1 MPYSR
6 LEILKRRMNR
16 GETAPFLKTTGDS
29 ETPFIEID
37 INFSLGNIPGEK
49 EGLLSEMITT
59 GKVYRGKVCMRVAD
73 EELFFLHLIMH
84 QYKES
89 CLYFMVEKG
98 KDLDLYKLTDI
109 YYLWKAECFDKERL
123 KRLSRKYGV
132 VKEVGTILGQVG
144 RIFSDEE
151 ISSAAEEYGDKR
163 PEVVDYES
171 KKRYR
176 WTADEWTRLCRF
188 DAKNLLCEIK
198 ENAE

>member
-89 CLYFMVEKG
+89 CLYFMV
-98 KDLDLYKLTDI
+98 
-109 YYLWKAECFDKERL
+109 
-123 KRLSRKYGV
+123 
-132 VKEVGTILGQVG
+132 
-144 RIFSDEE
+144 
-151 ISSAAEEYGDKR
+151 
-163 PEVVDYES
+163 
-171 KKRYR
+171 
-176 WTADEWTRLCRF
+176 
-188 DAKNLLCEIK
+188 
-198 ENAE
+198 